1 MDALTSR
8 KGSSNTSNVATC
20 AYGASRQMDPEEREK
35 LLMEN
40 LPQVSYI
47 ARRIHGRIPAQVP
60 LEDLINAGV
69 VGLIEALD
77 RFDPAQNVQLKS
89 FAKFR
94 IRGAILDSL
103 RGMDWGSRDLRR
115 QNRRIEE
122 AISKLRN
129 DLGRSPSET
138 EVAEE
143 LGIDLDEYQ
152 HLLGELRG
160 LTLGSLQEVDAEEG
174 GGEEVAEYRPEVLE
188 RDPFFLCLRS
198 EMKALMAAA
207 IGDLAEK
214 ERRVL
219 ALYYFEEMTMKEIG
233 LILGVGES
241 RVSQIHSAAL
251 LEMRAILREQMALRA
266 SASRHEQ
273 EKN

>member
-47 ARRIHGRIPAQVP
+47 ARRIHGRIPGQVP

-122 AISKLRN
+122 AIGKLRN